1 MSGES
6 WVGLEKLHQLTS
18 DGNYSLHITMTDFDD
33 KAYVAVYD
41 EFEVREGDKKMVKL
55 DQVYCA

>member
-6 WVGLEKLHQLTS
+6 WMGLEKLHQLTS

-41 EFEVREGDKKMVKL
+41 EFEVREGVKKKVKI
-55 DQVYCA
+55 

>member
-1 MSGES
+1 M
-6 WVGLEKLHQLTS
+6 GLEKLHQLTS

-41 EFEVREGDKKMVKL
+41 EFEVREAFKNVLADF
-55 DQVYCA
+55 AR